1 MPYTMNTALIKKYNI
16 PSPRYTSYPTVPYW
30 KNDEFDK
37 AEHFSRLVSS
47 FKKDKK
53 EGISVYI
60 HLPYCE
66 SLCTY
71 CGCNKRITIN
81 HTVEK
86 PYIDAVLKEWRMYV
100 EVLGEKP
107 KLAELHLGGGTPT
120 FFSPENLGKM
130 MDGILEHAIADEKS
144 QFSFEA
150 HPNNTTYEHL
160 KVLREK
166 GFNRLSLGIQDF
178 DPVVQSTINRRQ
190 SFVQVRKVTQEARA
204 LGYRS
209 INFDLIYGLPKQ
221 KMEGL
226 LDTFD
231 KVSVLNP
238 DRIAFYSY
246 AHVPWKSPSQRGYD
260 ESDLPSEIEK
270 IELYNTGREK
280 LLETGYVEIGM
291 DHFAKPNEALTL
303 AAQNGSIH
311 RNFMGYTTSRNDTL
325 IGLGVSAISDAWSS
339 LAQNPVVV
347 EAYLE
352 WIEKGELP
360 LVKGHLHSERD
371 LEIRK
376 TILDLMCHFS
386 CQLNYLRNREELET
400 IVSRL
405 SEHLSDDLLEIGDEG
420 ISVKPEG
427 RAFIRTICMA
437 LDEFVW
443 SKEPGKQM
451 FSRSV

>member
-1 MPYTMNTALIKKYNI
+1 MNTALIKKYNI

-30 KNDEFDK
+30 KNEEFDK
-37 AEHFSRLVSS
+37 SEHLKRLVAS
-47 FKKDKK
+47 FNKDKA

-81 HTVEK
+81 HTVEE
-86 PYIDAVLKEWRMYV
+86 PYIEAVLKEWEMYV
-100 EVLGEKP
+100 DVLGEKP
-107 KLAELHLGGGTPT
+107 RLAELHLGGGTPT

-130 MDGILEHAIADEKS
+130 MDGILMHTTPNEKA

-150 HPNNTTYEHL
+150 HPNNTSYEHL
-160 KVLREK
+160 RVLKEK

-190 SFVQVRKVTQEARA
+190 SFVQVRKVTQDARA

-221 KMEGL
+221 KLEGL

-260 ESDLPSEIEK
+260 ETDLPSEIEK
-270 IELYNTGREK
+270 IELYNAGREK
-280 LLETGYVEIGM
+280 LLEIGYVEIGM
-291 DHFAKPNEALTL
+291 DHFAKPNEALTI

-352 WIEKGELP
+352 WIENGELP

-371 LEIRK
+371 LDIRR
-376 TILDLMCHFS
+376 TILDLMCHFNCNLS
-386 CQLNYLRNREELET
+386 YLKDDTELNT

-405 SEHLSDDLLEIGDEG
+405 SEHLADDLLRIDQDG

-427 RAFIRTICMA
+427 KTFIRTICMA

-443 SKEPGKQM
+443 SKEPSKQM
-451 FSRSV
+451 FSQSV